1 MTMSEQSKVKKLPSR
16 SEIKVEDTW
25 KLEDIFASDDAW
37 EKEFEEVKALIP
49 QMEKFKGK
57 LGESAQTLYDAL
69 QEQDELTMRVSKL
82 YTYAHMRYDQDTTN
96 SFYQGLNDRIKT
108 LYTQIASALS
118 YVTPEILSIEESKIK
133 QYMVEHKELK
143 LYAHALD
150 EITRE
155 RPHILSESEEALLAQ
170 ASEVLGSS
178 SNTFGMLN
186 NADLEFPSI
195 KDENGEEVE
204 ITHGRYIRFLESS
217 DRRVREEAFKAVYET
232 YGKFKNT
239 FASTL
244 SGTVK
249 KDNFSARV
257 RHYNSARHSA
267 LSTNNIPEEVYDNL
281 VKTVNDNLHLLHR
294 YIDLRKKVLGI
305 EELHMYD
312 LYTPLVKDVKM
323 EVTYE
328 EAKDYILKGL
338 KPLGEDY
345 LNVLKEG
352 FENRWVDVHENKGK
366 RSGAY
371 SSGTYGTNPY
381 ILMNWQDNV
390 NNLFTLAHEFGHSVH
405 SYYTRKTQPYP
416 YGDYSIFV
424 AEVASTCNEALLN
437 DYLLKTIDDEKQRL
451 YLLNHYLEGFRGT
464 VFRQTMFAEFEHDV
478 HVRAQN
484 GEPLTPELLTKLY
497 YDLNKKY
504 FGDNLVID
512 EEIGL
517 EWARIPHFYYNYYV
531 YQYATGFSAAAALSK
546 QILEEGNAA
555 VERYVGFLK
564 SGSSDYPIEVLKKAG
579 VDMTTSQPIE
589 EALAVFEE
597 KLTEMERLLNQ

>member
-1 MTMSEQSKVKKLPSR
+1 MSEQSKVKKLPSR

-133 QYMVEHKELK
+133 QYMAEHKELK

-323 EVTYE
+323 EVSYE

-381 ILMNWQDNV
+381 ILMNWQNNV

-546 QILEEGNAA
+546 QILEEGDAA

>member
-1 MTMSEQSKVKKLPSR
+1 MSEQSKVKKLPSR

-49 QMEKFKGK
+49 KMEKFNGK

-133 QYMVEHKELK
+133 QYMAEHKELK

-338 KPLGEDY
+338 KPLGEGY

-546 QILEEGNAA
+546 QILEEGDAA

>member
-108 LYTQIASALS
+108 LYTQIASGLS

-133 QYMVEHKELK
+133 QYMAEHKELK

-328 EAKDYILKGL
+328 EAKDFILKGL

-546 QILEEGNAA
+546 QILEEGDAA